1 MYRIHLFGYLLFVKW
16 LWNLLNED
24 NNCSSDIN
32 CSFISLSF
40 QFLMFL
46 ICYHGPIIALLASEK
61 GKKFDRLVT
70 RTRIIKKVCGFVYL
84 IVFFCNFSLFRN
96 EPQSGQITVCQMM
109 KGIFWFSCSVP
120 HWSLSCCCWWRS
132 AAASDKSIA
141 FNLVVSPFN
150 FVTSHWVHVEKRLFF
165 N

>member
-46 ICYHGPIIALLASEK
+46 ICYHGPILALLASEK

-96 EPQSGQITVCQMM
+96 EPQSGQITVLSNDERCFL
-109 KGIFWFSCSVP
+109 IFLQCPSLKFVLLLLVKVGSRLRQKHCLQLSRFPLQLCDVP
-120 HWSLSCCCWWRS
+120 LGPCR
-132 AAASDKSIA
+132 KKIV
-141 FNLVVSPFN
+141 L
-150 FVTSHWVHVEKRLFF
+150 
-165 N
+165 